1 MGVNDTP
8 VLVDR
13 ATAYARDVAAG
24 QVIAGPWVRAAVR
37 RHLADL
43 ANGHERGLVWRPEMA
58 ERAFRFF
65 EQLTLSDTGAR
76 FRLSPF
82 QGFIVGS
89 LFGWYSTDGSRR
101 FRTAYVEIGKGNG
114 KTPMAAGVLLYLLL
128 ADGEAAAE
136 VYSAAVTR
144 DQAGICYRDALL
156 FVQAHPTLMRVCD
169 AGQHN
174 IAYPETNSFLRPLA
188 AEGRSLDGLRV
199 HGASVD
205 ELHEHRTS
213 MVVDK
218 IRAGTKGRKQ
228 ALIFEI
234 TNSGYDRTSVCY
246 QHHVYS
252 TKVLDGLVQNDS
264 WFSYIASLDDGD
276 DPLEDEACW
285 TKANPN
291 LGVSITQKY
300 LREQVAEARDIPS
313 RRNIV
318 LRLNFCVWT
327 EAADRWLDLAA
338 WDRCAHAVAVDEL
351 RGRECYGGLDLAS
364 TSDVAA
370 LVWAFPPRHEGDR
383 WVLLPRFWV
392 PRDNITRR
400 SQRDAVPYD
409 QWLQAGAIKAT
420 DGNVIDYD
428 VIRHDLLA
436 DAERFKV
443 RKISIDRWNATQ
455 LATQIQAEGLE
466 VFGFGQGFASMS
478 APSKL
483 LEKLILSNDIAHGG
497 HPVLRWM
504 AGNCA
509 IAQDP
514 AGNIKPDKAKSTEKI
529 DGIVAAV
536 MGIGTAAAD
545 TTEEPS
551 FQMFFA
557 GGTTK
562 P

>member
-1 MGVNDTP
+1 VGVNETP

-13 ATAYARDVAAG
+13 ATAYARQVADG
-24 QVIAGPWVRAAVR
+24 TIVAGPLVRAACQ
-37 RHLADL
+37 RHLDDM
-43 ANGHERGLVWRPEMA
+43 ANAAARGLVWRPEMA

-65 EQLTLSDTGAR
+65 EQLKLADTGR
-76 FRLSPF
+76 PF
-82 QGFIVGS
+82 ILQAFQAFIVGS
-89 LFGWYSTDGSRR
+89 LFGWYGADGARR
-101 FRTAYVEIGKGNG
+101 FRTAYIEIGKGNG
-114 KTPMAAGVLLYLLL
+114 KTPLAAATLLYLLL
-128 ADGEAAAE
+128 ADGESAAE

-144 DQAGICYRDALL
+144 DQAGICYRDALR
-156 FVQAHPTLMRVCD
+156 FVQAHPTLAQACD
-169 AGQHN
+169 AGLHN
-174 IAYPETNSFLRPLA
+174 IAYPRTNSFLRPLA

-218 IRAGTKGRKQ
+218 IRAGTKGRRQ
-228 ALIFEI
+228 ALIVEI
-234 TNSGYDRTSVCY
+234 TNSGFDRTSVCY

-252 TKVLDGLVQNDS
+252 GKVLAGHLHNDT
-264 WFSYIASLDDGD
+264 WFAYIASLDDGD
-276 DPLEDEACW
+276 DPLEDDACW
-285 TKANPN
+285 IKCNPN
-291 LGVSITQKY
+291 LGVSITHKY

-327 EAADRWLDLAA
+327 EAANRWLDMAA
-338 WDRCAHAVAVDEL
+338 WDRCADPVLVEDL
-351 RGRECYGGLDLAS
+351 SGRECYGGLDLAS

-370 LVWAFPPRHEGDR
+370 MVWVFPPRFEGDK
-383 WVLLPRFWV
+383 WALLPRFWV
-392 PRDNITRR
+392 PRDNIGRR
-400 SQRDAVPYD
+400 SQRDGVPYD
-409 QWLQAGAIKAT
+409 QWQHEGAIKAT

-428 VIRHDLLA
+428 VIRHDIMA
-436 DAERFKV
+436 DAQRFKV

-455 LATQIQAEGLE
+455 LATQLQAEGLE

-478 APSKL
+478 SPSKL
-483 LEKLILSNDIAHGG
+483 LEQLVLSGDIAHGG

-514 AGNIKPDKAKSTEKI
+514 AGNIKPDKSKSTEKI
-529 DGIVAAV
+529 DGIVASV

-545 TTEEPS
+545 TTEEPE
-551 FQMFFA
+551 FQIFFA
-557 GGTTK
+557 GTSH
-562 P
+562 